1 MILLVSIFFGIL
13 PGIIWLLFYLR
24 EDVHP
29 EPKSLILQVFVLGA
43 LSAPIALVAEGALNK
58 ILNNFGDRVSLW
70 TLLILMAA
78 IEEIVKY
85 LVVWLRMFRDK
96 NFDEP
101 IDAMVYMVVAALGF
115 ATAENIFFSS
125 SAFANSAILGIGV
138 ISARFIGSTLL
149 HTLSS
154 SIIGYGLALNMH
166 SFPQKRLFL
175 MTSVFIEAILLH
187 ALFNYIILSNRN
199 IFGFLTSIII
209 LIIFFIFINVAYKKI
224 RKMSLLK

>member
-1 MILLVSIFFGIL
+1 MIWIVSIFFGIL

-29 EPKSLILQVFVLGA
+29 EPKRLILQVFLLGA
-43 LSAPIALVAEGALNK
+43 LSAPIALVAEGILNK

-70 TLLILMAA
+70 FLLILMAA
-78 IEEIVKY
+78 IEEIIKY
-85 LVVWLRMFRDK
+85 LVVWFRMSKDR

-125 SAFANSAILGIGV
+125 SAFADSAILGIGV

-187 ALFNYIILSNRN
+187 ALFNYVILSTKN
-199 IFGFLTSIII
+199 ILGFVVSIA
-209 LIIFFIFINVAYKKI
+209 LLVVFFIFINMAYKKI
-224 RKMSLLK
+224 RRMSLLK

>member
-1 MILLVSIFFGIL
+1 MIWIVSIFFGIL

-29 EPKSLILQVFVLGA
+29 EPKRLILQVFLLGA
-43 LSAPIALVAEGALNK
+43 LSAPIALVTEGVLNK
-58 ILNNFGDRVSLW
+58 ILNNFGDKVSLW
-70 TLLILMAA
+70 VLLVLMAA

-85 LVVWLRMFRDK
+85 LVVWFRMSKDR

-125 SAFANSAILGIGV
+125 SAFADSAILGIGV

-187 ALFNYIILSNRN
+187 ALFNYVILSTKN
-199 IFGFLTSIII
+199 ILGFVASIAL
-209 LIIFFIFINVAYKKI
+209 LIVFFIFINMAYKKI
-224 RKMSLLK
+224 RRMSLL

>member
-1 MILLVSIFFGIL
+1 MIWIVSIFFGIL

-29 EPKSLILQVFVLGA
+29 EPKRLILQVFLLGA
-43 LSAPIALVAEGALNK
+43 LSAPIALVAEGVLNK
-58 ILNNFGDRVSLW
+58 ILNNFGDKVSLW
-70 TLLILMAA
+70 VLLVLMAA

-85 LVVWLRMFRDK
+85 LVVWFRMSKDR

-125 SAFANSAILGIGV
+125 SAFADSAILGIGV

-187 ALFNYIILSNRN
+187 ALFNYVILSTKN
-199 IFGFLTSIII
+199 ILGFVASIAL
-209 LIIFFIFINVAYKKI
+209 LIVFFIFINIAYKKI
-224 RKMSLLK
+224 RRMSLL

>member
-1 MILLVSIFFGIL
+1 MIWIISIFFGIL

-29 EPKSLILQVFVLGA
+29 EPKHLILQVFMLGA
-43 LSAPIALVAEGALNK
+43 LSAPLALFAESILNK
-58 ILNNFGDRVSLW
+58 TLNSFGDKIFLW
-70 TLLILMAA
+70 VFLILMATV
-78 IEEIVKY
+78 EEIAKY
-85 LVVWLRMFRDK
+85 LVVWFKMSKDK
-96 NFDEP
+96 DLDEP

-125 SAFANSAILGIGV
+125 SAFADSAVLGIGV

-154 SIIGYGLALNMH
+154 SIIGYGMALNMH

-187 ALFNYIILSNRN
+187 ALFNYVILSTKN
-199 IFGFLTSIII
+199 ILGFVASIVL
-209 LIIFFIFINVAYKKI
+209 LIVFFIFINAAYKKI
-224 RKMSLLK
+224 RRMSLLQ

>member
-1 MILLVSIFFGIL
+1 MIWIVSIFFGIL

-29 EPKSLILQVFVLGA
+29 EPKRLILQVFILGA
-43 LSAPIALVAEGALNK
+43 LSAPIALVAEGVLNK
-58 ILNNFGDRVSLW
+58 ILNNFGDKVSLW
-70 TLLILMAA
+70 VLLVLMAA

-85 LVVWLRMFRDK
+85 LVVWFRMSKDK
-96 NFDEP
+96 DLDEP

-125 SAFANSAILGIGV
+125 SAFADSAILGIGV

-154 SIIGYGLALNMH
+154 SIVGYGMALNMH

-175 MTSVFIEAILLH
+175 MVSVFIEAILLH
-187 ALFNYIILSNRN
+187 ALFNYVILSTKN
-199 IFGFLTSIII
+199 ILGFVASIVL
-209 LIIFFIFINVAYKKI
+209 LIVFFIFINMAYKKI